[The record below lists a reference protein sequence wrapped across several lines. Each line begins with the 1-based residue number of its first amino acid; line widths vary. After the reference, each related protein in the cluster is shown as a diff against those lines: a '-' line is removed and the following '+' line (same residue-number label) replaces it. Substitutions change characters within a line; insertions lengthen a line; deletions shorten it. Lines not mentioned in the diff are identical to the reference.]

1 MINRLIALTGKSASG
16 KTTLAKMLTE
26 NFRYDKVITYTT
38 RPMRDNETNGVDY
51 FFVTEEEFY
60 DMVQNDRFVEYQEYK
75 VDKETWRYG
84 TEKNELY
91 NHRDA
96 VIIVEVFGL
105 LELKKM
111 DLPMIS
117 FYIKMDDKERWKRQ
131 IDRGDDILE
140 VALREV
146 RDKTAFGNIEKEVDY
161 VVYNNA
167 TEDDLLQDVLRIIAQ
182 HEG

>member
-111 DLPMIS
+111 DLPLI
-117 FYIKMDDKERWKRQ
+117 
-131 IDRGDDILE
+131 
-140 VALREV
+140 
-146 RDKTAFGNIEKEVDY
+146 
-161 VVYNNA
+161 
-167 TEDDLLQDVLRIIAQ
+167 
-182 HEG
+182 

>member
-16 KTTLAKMLTE
+16 KTTLAKMLTD

-38 RPMRDNETNGVDY
+38 RPKRENEKNGVDY

-60 DMVQNDRFVEYQEYK
+60 DMIQNDRFVEYQEYK

-91 NHRDA
+91 NNKDA

-117 FYIKMDDKERWKRQ
+117 FYIDMDDKERWKRQ

-146 RDKTAFGNIEKEVDY
+146 RDKTAFSNIKKEVDY
-161 VVYNNA
+161 VIHNNA
-167 TEDDLLQDVLRIIAQ
+167 SEHDLLEDVLRIIEAD
-182 HEG
+182 ER